1 MAQEKTIRTIRQ
13 YSKPLP
19 PETMAFLRGVAAD
32 YATVKNYVYRRYS
45 GIGSI
50 EKLYPGYTVQNEMN
64 ATSLRKDLNLPYTYY
79 GLAMFDAL
87 RDIKSGWSN
96 LKKKIIALVGQNE
109 NLTNDERHYIYTIL
123 GRDKIYAAVLN
134 GREIEKPK
142 PFDGMNLDFR
152 RLDNLIR
159 RLTRRHKPPRG
170 EVANDNYFR
179 VSGNAYAYRDGG
191 IRLGSRVSNKRI
203 FIPLTDSAVY
213 TKQITVRILENRIE
227 LLVPVEAKPKR
238 HPDYT
243 GTTALALGYLTMCT
257 AANGSEYGGELGG
270 LMTARTERI
279 YEKRKLRGPYQGAY
293 RKSLADG
300 AGKRAARIKS
310 NNLGAKKF
318 VARNNREMDAIKTYI
333 NKEINRMLETEKPAE
348 IVIPARSKQFAGGMS
363 KPAKQKL
370 SRWTV
375 GYVRRRL
382 RDKCSLNG
390 VRLTEVNGAYTGTV
404 CAACGRAGRRSNGL
418 FICDRCGA
426 RIPYPRN
433 EAMNLL
439 KKARGAFAIPEE
451 FGNAQVVSR
460 Q

>member
-1 MAQEKTIRTIRQ
+1 MAQEKHIRTVRQ

-19 PETMAFLRGVAAD
+19 EETTEFLRGIAAD
-32 YATVKNYVYRRYS
+32 CATVKNYVYRRYS
-45 GIGSI
+45 GIGSL

-79 GLAMFDAL
+79 GLAIFDAL

-96 LKKKIIALVGQNE
+96 LKKKIIVLVRQNE
-109 NLTNDERHYIYTIL
+109 NLTDDGRHYIYTVL
-123 GRDKIYAAVLN
+123 GRDRIYAAVLN
-134 GREIEKPK
+134 GRETERPK
-142 PFDGMNLDFR
+142 PFDGMNPDNFR

-159 RLTRRHKPPRG
+159 RLTRRYKLPRR
-170 EVANDNYFR
+170 EVAKADYFR
-179 VSGNAYAYRDGG
+179 VSSNAYAYKDGG
-191 IRLGSRVSNKRI
+191 IRLASRVSNRRI

-257 AANGSEYGGELGG
+257 AANGNGYGGELGR
-270 LMTARTERI
+270 LLTERTERM
-279 YEKRKLRGPYQGAY
+279 YEKNRLRGPCQGAY
-293 RKSLADG
+293 RKSLAEGDRKL
-300 AGKRAARIKS
+300 AERIKR
-310 NNLGAKKF
+310 NNLGARKF
-318 VARNNREMDAIKTYI
+318 VARNNREMDAVRTYI
-333 NKEINRMLETEKPAE
+333 NTEINRMLETEKPAE
-348 IVIPARSKQFAGGMS
+348 VVIPARSKQFAGGMS

-390 VRLTEVNGAYTGTV
+390 VRLTEVNGAYSGTV
-404 CAACGRAGRRSNGL
+404 CAGCGRVGRRSNGL
-418 FICDRCGA
+418 FVCDRCGA
-426 RIPYPRN
+426 RIPYPQN

-439 KKARGAFAIPEE
+439 KKARGAFVIPEE
-451 FGNAQVVSR
+451 FG
-460 Q
+460 